1 MPKNPLCEVFGY
13 PIANYSPTAKSFRN
27 DKLCPYNNISANC
40 TKDKIKNPLGVCSI
54 FDGDDIA
61 ITCPVRFRQDWLI
74 VSDAAEYF
82 FDPGTSWTTLP
93 EVRLNDANGKS
104 AGNIDL
110 ILVSYDNGGKLVDF
124 GAVEVQAVYI
134 SGNIRQ
140 PFEKYMKSKS
150 ADFAWDVSYNYP
162 KPDYLSSSR
171 KRLIPQLMFKGGIL
185 NTWGKKIGVVLHE
198 SFYST
203 LPALPEVHRD
213 VSNIAW
219 FIYGLDYDNTKEQ
232 CILTKRRT
240 IYTKFGEVLK
250 KISTPTPGELNEF
263 VNILQEKLDEK
274 LEEGSLPEAKN
285 LSSMFS
291 LLSNKEEDI

>member
-1 MPKNPLCEVFGY
+1 MPKNPLCEVFGF
-13 PIANYSPTAKSFRN
+13 PIANCSPMAKTFRN

-61 ITCPVRFRQDWLI
+61 ITCPVRFRQNWLI

-110 ILVSYDNGGKLVDF
+110 VLVSYDNGGKLIDF

-134 SGNIRQ
+134 SGNIRR
-140 PFEKYMKSKS
+140 PFGKYMESES
-150 ADFAWDVSYNYP
+150 ADFTWDTSYNYP

-171 KRLIPQLMFKGGIL
+171 KRLLPQLMFKGGIL

-203 LPALPEVHRD
+203 LPVLPKVHKD

-232 CILTKRRT
+232 YFLKKRKT
-240 IYTKFGEVLK
+240 IYTKFGEALT
-250 KISTPTPGELNEF
+250 KISTPIPGELNEF
-263 VNILQEKLDEK
+263 VSILQKKLDEK
-274 LEEGSLPEAKN
+274 LEDSSLPETKN
-285 LSSMFS
+285 LSSMLSF
-291 LLSNKEEDI
+291 LSNEEEDI